1 MMDKMGGEKA
11 FDNAL
16 RPNSLNEYIGQT
28 KLKANLADM
37 IQSSRIREAAVDH
50 VLLSGP
56 PGLGKTSIAA
66 VIAYE
71 MKTKLH
77 LLTAPAL
84 SGDKGLSVLAATFS
98 QVEEGDVVFIDE
110 IHRLSKKLEESLYMT
125 MEDNQFPFVSG
136 KGKNA
141 SLKHFPVAK
150 HTLVGATTL
159 AHGLTPALR
168 DRFGFHAKLDFYET
182 AELQQIIQRS
192 AKILNVHLDKA
203 ASLEVAKRSRGTP
216 RIANQ
221 LTKRLRDYSL
231 SRSKD
236 LTAPVVKQALT
247 EMGVDDIG
255 LNDLDRKVME
265 IILSKF
271 DGGPVGVNTLAAAVG
286 EAEQTIVDIVEP
298 YLIRNGFLDR
308 SPRGRVLTPR
318 GAKHLAVTTH

>member
-1 MMDKMGGEKA
+1 MMDKSGGEKA

-28 KLKANLADM
+28 KLKANLSDM
-37 IQSSRIREAAVDH
+37 IQSSLIRKAAVDH

-84 SGDKGLSVLAATFS
+84 SGDKGLSVLAGTFS

-136 KGKNA
+136 KGKAA

-168 DRFGFHAKLDFYET
+168 DRFGFHAKLDFYEI

-192 AKILNVHLDKA
+192 AKILDVHLDKA

-231 SRSKD
+231 SRSKN
-236 LTAPVVKQALT
+236 LTAPIVKQALA

-318 GAKHLAVTTH
+318 GAKHLTMAAH